1 MSPAPTPG
9 PARDRAPRWLIG
21 LFLVVLVT
29 AGAAF
34 LFKLVEFARTLR
46 DAPDV
51 SFTFMPIVT
60 YLVVAGGFFC
70 LLGWA
75 LLGGHLRDVEGPKHF
90 MLENERAL
98 DAAAARREEGL
109 IPWPG
114 GPKPARTAVSP
125 SRGRPARST
134 RTAASAARWR
144 RRSRAAAA

>member
-1 MSPAPTPG
+1 MNPAPTPG
-9 PARDRAPRWLIG
+9 PVRDRAPRWLIG

-29 AGAAF
+29 AGGAF
-34 LFKLVEFARTLR
+34 LFKLVEFARTLHES
-46 DAPDV
+46 PDV

-98 DAAAARREEGL
+98 DAAAAQRKEG
-109 IPWPG
+109 
-114 GPKPARTAVSP
+114 
-125 SRGRPARST
+125 
-134 RTAASAARWR
+134 
-144 RRSRAAAA
+144 